1 MSYINMD
8 DFWVHMEEQNKRKK
22 SYLGRIPSVDFWDE
36 AYQLFIEF
44 ASPEELDEDILTRET
59 LNKISKELG
68 FD

>member
-8 DFWVHMEEQNKRKK
+8 DFWEHMEEQDKRKR

-36 AYQLFIEF
+36 AYQLFLEF
-44 ASPEELDEDILTRET
+44 ASPEELEKDILTRKT
-59 LNKISKELG
+59 LDKVSKALG